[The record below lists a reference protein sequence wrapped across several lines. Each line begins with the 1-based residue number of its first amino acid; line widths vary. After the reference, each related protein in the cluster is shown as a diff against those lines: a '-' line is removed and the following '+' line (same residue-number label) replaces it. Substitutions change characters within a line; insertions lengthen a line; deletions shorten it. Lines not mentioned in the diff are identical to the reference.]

1 MHTGKELFPLRH
13 LARSLRKLCFVKCVR
28 KKAFAFFLVQML
40 VYVICL
46 QKIMEI
52 DRQKVAPLMKLKLME
67 NEENLFDMGLYVGI
81 AGTAAALVLQ
91 VMDIIQADL
100 VAAYASNLFGITCV
114 AWVKIRHVRPYKR
127 KLILSVNEFQQG
139 DQPGEEAA

>member
-1 MHTGKELFPLRH
+1 MELDVSTLY
-13 LARSLRKLCFVKCVR
+13 SI
-28 KKAFAFFLVQML
+28 FAFFLVQML